1 MKRLF
6 ILLVGLG
13 VVLVPTVTQSV
24 DDPSTPQGRPSGG
37 PPAFRAAVPENDP
50 GPMELLPAARP
61 STALPTGKGIDMG
74 VYPDNGLMSIN
85 FLEAD
90 IREIFSAIA
99 MEREINVAMAKEVS
113 GNVSIHLFH
122 VDLEE
127 ALDSVALAGGV
138 RYRKQGAV
146 YYVYKP
152 KQENS
157 AQSEGLEMKIFKL
170 KYMDVDKFGNI
181 LEAIPSLKTVKIHEA
196 SKTIIVEDTPEN
208 IRKVETIVN
217 HWDARPKQVLIEA
230 KILEIVLTDGMSLGV
245 DWEQLLGD
253 VRIATGGFSKGVI
266 PTDGSI
272 SPVPDEGSG
281 GFANIITGAGT
292 KYQFT
297 AAIDM
302 LRTRTRV
309 NTLST
314 PKVLAI
320 HGKPA
325 KVQVGGQQGYRV
337 TTTNLGV
344 ATETIEFIDTGT
356 ILEITPYVNGE
367 TEVLLNVK
375 PEINSAEIGE
385 GGIPVVKSTVVT
397 TWLLAKSGETVFIG
411 GLIQDIKTKDKKGI
425 PYISDVP
432 GLGYLFGRTQD
443 GKRKSELV
451 VLITPQIVEAELDR
465 VNRENKERVDKKKE
479 TMFPEEA
486 KMENDPEANMSD
498 GPEAKIEND
507 REAEKEDE
515 PNTVQ
520 EEARP
525 KKRSKAASVLPAY
538 MSAEE

>member
-1 MKRLF
+1 
-6 ILLVGLG
+6 
-13 VVLVPTVTQSV
+13 
-24 DDPSTPQGRPSGG
+24 
-37 PPAFRAAVPENDP
+37 
-50 GPMELLPAARP
+50 
-61 STALPTGKGIDMG
+61 MG
-74 VYPDNGLMSIN
+74 VHPDNGRMSIN

-99 MEREINVAMAKEVS
+99 MEREINIAMAKEVS
-113 GNVSIHLFH
+113 GRVSVHLFH
-122 VDLEE
+122 VDLDE
-127 ALDSVALAGGV
+127 ALKSVALAGGV
-138 RYRKQGAV
+138 RYRKQGDV

-170 KYMDVDKFGNI
+170 KYMDVDKFQNI
-181 LEAIPSLKTVKIHEA
+181 LEAIPSLKTIKVHEP
-196 SKTIIVEDTPEN
+196 SKTVIVEDSPEN
-208 IRKVETIVN
+208 IRKVEEIIRY
-217 HWDARPKQVLIEA
+217 WDARPKQVLIEA
-230 KILEIVLTDGMSLGV
+230 KILEVTLTDGMSLGV

-253 VRIATGGFSKGVI
+253 VRIGTGGFSKGVI

-297 AAIDM
+297 AAID
-302 LRTRTRV
+302 LLQTRTRV
-309 NTLST
+309 NTLSS

-344 ATETIEFIDTGT
+344 ATESIEFIDTGT

-367 TEVLLNVK
+367 KEVLLNVK
-375 PEINSAEIGE
+375 PEINSATIDE
-385 GGIPVVKSTVVT
+385 GGIPVVSSTVVS

-411 GLIQDIKTKDKKGI
+411 GLIQDAKTKDKEGV

-432 GLGYLFGRTQD
+432 GLGHLFGRTQD
-443 GKRKSELV
+443 GTRKSELV
-451 VLITPQIVEAELDR
+451 VLITPQIVPAELDR
-465 VNRENKERVDKKKE
+465 INRENKERVDKKQE
-479 TMFPEEA
+479 TMFPEKA
-486 KMENDPEANMSD
+486 KMDNDPEAKMGN
-498 GPEAKIEND
+498 N
-507 REAEKEDE
+507 REAEGEDE
-515 PNTVQ
+515 PNPVQ

-525 KKRSKAASVLPAY
+525 RKRSKAASLLPAY
-538 MSAEE
+538 MSDGEGPSP